1 MDTNNSLERYREL
14 MLAAPALFTSSA
26 DDGITILTTD
36 SGIADAEAAA
46 KLMLQ
51 KKGLPSCFGQVGLV
65 YEDQYVWFLRD
76 AVRFKNDSLGTY
88 IRIVHKN
95 LEFAGVAIIPR
106 LDRKFV
112 LIRHFRHATRK
123 WHWEVP
129 RGFADSRNPID
140 TVNAELKEEIGAL
153 AINVCQL
160 GTYFPDSGLLASSVH
175 VYLADVAIGEA
186 SDEVEPISKIQSFDF
201 QELNTMIRGGHI
213 DDGFTLVAIAF
224 LRSKLDASGND
235 RTMDCT
241 EADGRLLS
249 DGKSDSSAR

>member
-1 MDTNNSLERYREL
+1 MDTNNYLERYHEL
-14 MLAAPALFTSSA
+14 MLTAPALFTSSA
-26 DDGITILTTD
+26 DDGIAILTTD
-36 SGIADAEAAA
+36 SGISEAEAAA
-46 KLMLQ
+46 KLILQ
-51 KKGLPSCFGQVGLV
+51 KKGLPSCFAQVGVV

-106 LDRKFV
+106 CDQKFV

-123 WHWEVP
+123 WHWEIP

-140 TVNAELKEEIGAL
+140 TVSVELKEEIGAVPL
-153 AINVCQL
+153 NVRRL

-175 VYLADVAIGEA
+175 IYLADVAIGQA
-186 SDEVEPISKIQSFDF
+186 SDADEVEAISKVQSFEF
-201 QELNTMIRGGHI
+201 QELNAMIRDGHI

-224 LRSKLDASGND
+224 LRSYLDAGTDD

-241 EADGRLLS
+241 EADGRP
-249 DGKSDSSAR
+249 